1 MQCSEIRELLS
12 AYIDG
17 VLDTNENTSVKE
29 HLRNCSECSRDLADL
44 QETIRLLRSLGE
56 IRPPEGFRQELRG
69 KLEKEPLPAGSI
81 KNLFWT
87 QKARRWISGPGKYLA
102 ASFIIIGLGLSSG
115 IYNLLQS
122 GMLPKN
128 ASYDLALEQKTES
141 GTDRAALESVPQ
153 KDKENSVADMRLN
166 DFDGSPKA
174 SATDSVK
181 GAAGNQEI
189 PAGESDTASSTARN
203 LQAEQNKGFIAG
215 APADIAL
222 RKALAPEGKGGGT
235 VDPAADQNA
244 GNSINYSAANPE
256 NAESGTA
263 DAGAVAQGPADPET
277 TVLGSSYQEG
287 ASQDSSTGRLQQ
299 PFMESSGGMITAME
313 TPESGTTTSEAYP
326 KSPEE
331 SAGSVLITPNSD
343 SGASKNSEKSVSED
357 VLLYQQRQISQRSKT
372 EPASETGKLSGTADV
387 SEDAAVSNNGIK
399 GEIDQEAAKDGFLSI
414 EVSNYEEFEP
424 KLTGL
429 VDQFNGSVE
438 SSTSTTGELVNA
450 GFVIRVPANN
460 FNEMLG
466 KIEALGKVTG
476 KQVSDRDMSTE
487 IDESQ
492 SRMDN
497 LRNEEER
504 LLGLVDKAK
513 SLDEALT
520 LEKELARVRDEIE
533 QIRGKL
539 NTLNESGQFSL
550 IRLDIREAAP
560 AEAEPVPEKSAARWL
575 LPIALIIAGIGGVIY
590 YFRIRRSEP

>member
-17 VLDTNENTSVKE
+17 VLDTNENISVKE

-44 QETIRLLRSLGE
+44 QETIRLLHSLGE
-56 IRPPEGFRQELRG
+56 IRPPEGFRQDLRG

-122 GMLPKN
+122 GMLPKS

-141 GTDRAALESVPQ
+141 GTDRAALESAPQ
-153 KDKENSVADMRLN
+153 KGKENSMADMRLN
-166 DFDGSPKA
+166 DFGGSPKA

-181 GAAGNQEI
+181 SAAGDQEI
-189 PAGESDTASSTARN
+189 PAGESDTASSTAGN
-203 LQAEQNKGFIAG
+203 PQAEQNEGFIAG
-215 APADIAL
+215 APADETL
-222 RKALAPEGKGGGT
+222 RKALAPEGKGGG
-235 VDPAADQNA
+235 PAAPAPDQTA
-244 GNSINYSAANPE
+244 GNSINYSAAVPE
-256 NAESGTA
+256 NADSGSGGLGAA
-263 DAGAVAQGPADPET
+263 DAGAIAQGPADPET
-277 TVLGSSYQEG
+277 TVLRKSYQEG
-287 ASQDSSTGRLQQ
+287 ASQDSITTQPQQ
-299 PFMESSGGMITAME
+299 PFMKSSEVLITAME
-313 TPESGTTTSEAYP
+313 TPEAGTTTSEAYP
-326 KSPEE
+326 ESPEE
-331 SAGSVLITPNSD
+331 SAGSVLITPNYD
-343 SGASKNSEKSVSED
+343 SGASENSEKSVS
-357 VLLYQQRQISQRSKT
+357 
-372 EPASETGKLSGTADV
+372 V
-387 SEDAAVSNNGIK
+387 SEDAALSNNGIK

-429 VDQFNGSVE
+429 VDRFNGSVE
-438 SSTSTTGELVNA
+438 SSTSLTGGLVNA
-450 GFVIRVPANN
+450 GFVIRVPANS

-533 QIRGKL
+533 LIQGKL

-560 AEAEPVPEKSAARWL
+560 AEAEPVPEKSAAGWL

-590 YFRIRRSEP
+590 YFRIRRAEP

>member
-17 VLDTNENTSVKE
+17 VLDTNENTAVKE
-29 HLRNCSECSRDLADL
+29 HLRTCSECSRDLADL
-44 QETIRLLRSLGE
+44 QETIRLLRSLGD

-87 QKARRWISGPGKYLA
+87 QKARRWIAGPGKYLA
-102 ASFIIIGLGLSSG
+102 ASFIIIGLGLSTG

-122 GMLPKN
+122 GILPKS
-128 ASYDLALEQKTES
+128 ASYEMALEQKTES

-153 KDKENSVADMRLN
+153 NGKEKSIA
-166 DFDGSPKA
+166 
-174 SATDSVK
+174 
-181 GAAGNQEI
+181 EI
-189 PAGESDTASSTARN
+189 PAGESDTVSSTARN
-203 LQAEQNKGFIAG
+203 PQAEQNEGFIAG

-235 VDPAADQNA
+235 VDPAADQTA

-256 NAESGTA
+256 
-263 DAGAVAQGPADPET
+263 T
-277 TVLGSSYQEG
+277 TVLRSSYQEG
-287 ASQDSSTGRLQQ
+287 ASQDSITDQPQQ
-299 PFMESSGGMITAME
+299 PFMKSSEILITAME

-326 KSPEE
+326 ESPEE
-331 SAGSVLITPNSD
+331 SAGSVLITPNYD
-343 SGASKNSEKSVSED
+343 SGASKNSEKSVS
-357 VLLYQQRQISQRSKT
+357 
-372 EPASETGKLSGTADV
+372 V
-387 SEDAAVSNNGIK
+387 SEDAALSNNGIK

-414 EVSNYEEFEP
+414 EVSNYKEFEP

-429 VDQFNGSVE
+429 VDRFNGSVE
-438 SSTSTTGELVNA
+438 SSTSLTGELVNA
-450 GFVIRVPANN
+450 GFVIRVPANS

-466 KIEALGKVTG
+466 KIEALGKVAG

-504 LLGLVDKAK
+504 LLGLVDKAN

-520 LEKELARVRDEIE
+520 LEKELARVRDESELI
-533 QIRGKL
+533 QGKL

-560 AEAEPVPEKSAARWL
+560 AEAEPVPEKSAAGWL

-590 YFRIRRSEP
+590 YFRIRRAEP